1 MKIGFASD
9 HAGFEYKSKLVK
21 YIEKKGYEVVDFG
34 TYSEDSCDYP
44 DFAHALGNAMDNKE
58 VDLGIA
64 LCGSANG
71 ITMTLNKHQS
81 VRAAICWKSEI
92 ARLAKAHNNA
102 NICTMPARFISYQ
115 MATRI
120 VNTWLNTEFEGG
132 RHQKRIDKIPVK

>member
-34 TYSEDSCDYP
+34 TCSEDSCDYP

>member
-9 HAGFEYKSKLVK
+9 HAGFEYKDKLIALMK
-21 YIEKKGYEVVDFG
+21 KKGFETVDFG
-34 TYSEDSCDYP
+34 TYSSESCDYP
-44 DFAHALGNAMDNKE
+44 DFAHRLGNAMDNKE

-64 LCGSANG
+64 LCSSANG

-81 VRAAICWKSEI
+81 VRAALCWKCEI

-102 NICTMPARFISYQ
+102 NVLTMPARFISYP

-120 VNTWLNTEFEGG
+120 VNTWLSTEYEGG
-132 RHQKRIDKIPVK
+132 RHQKRIDKIPIR

>member
-9 HAGFEYKSKLVK
+9 HAGFAYKSKLIN
-21 YIEKKGYEVVDFG
+21 YIKKKGYEVVDFG

-120 VNTWLNTEFEGG
+120 VNTWLTTEFEGG
-132 RHQKRIDKIPVK
+132 RHQKRIDKIPLK

>member
-9 HAGFEYKSKLVK
+9 HAGVEYKDKLVALMK
-21 YIEKKGYEVVDFG
+21 KKGYEVVDFG
-34 TYSEDSCDYP
+34 TYSTASCDYP
-44 DFAHALGNAMDNKE
+44 DYAHALGNAMDNKE

-81 VRAAICWKSEI
+81 VRAAICWCSEI

-102 NICTMPARFISYQ
+102 NVLTMPARFISYA

-120 VNTWLNTEFEGG
+120 VNTWMSTEYEGG
-132 RHQKRIDKIPVK
+132 RHQRRIDKIPVK

>member
-9 HAGFEYKSKLVK
+9 HAGFEYKLIALMK
-21 YIEKKGYEVVDFG
+21 KKGFETVDFG
-34 TYSEDSCDYP
+34 TYSSESCDYP
-44 DFAHALGNAMDNKE
+44 DFAHRLGNAMDNKE

-81 VRAAICWKSEI
+81 VRAALCWKCEI

-102 NICTMPARFISYQ
+102 NVLTMPARFISYP

-120 VNTWLNTEFEGG
+120 VNTWLSTEYEGG
-132 RHQKRIDKIPVK
+132 RHQKRIDKIPIR